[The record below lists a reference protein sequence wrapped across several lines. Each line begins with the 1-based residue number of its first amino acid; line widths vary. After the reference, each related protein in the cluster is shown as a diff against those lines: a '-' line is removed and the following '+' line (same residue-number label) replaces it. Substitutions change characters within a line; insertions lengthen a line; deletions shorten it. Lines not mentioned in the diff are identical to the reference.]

1 MLGAIYPQLAMK
13 YAMDLKTARENL
25 AATLDAGGN
34 PELPFKAL
42 RAEMDA
48 VWASG
53 YVTQPVVRDEY
64 ELSMRLILHRV
75 PEAVYVQQVE
85 SEAARTAERGGIGL
99 GGILIGFGIG
109 WFVFSHRKKKKGEK

>member
-1 MLGAIYPQLAMK
+1 MLGAIYPELTMK

-25 AATLDAGGN
+25 ARALDAGVD

-42 RAEMDA
+42 RAEMDT

-64 ELSMRLILHRV
+64 ELAMRLILHRV
-75 PEAVYVQQVE
+75 PESVYVRQVE
-85 SEAARTAERGGIGL
+85 GEAERNVERGGIGL

-109 WFVFSHRKKKKGEK
+109 WFVFSHRKKGKK